1 MDPSTLALLPRR
13 DRHVVPYIHPSYRW
27 TIYDI
32 ETRADIG
39 KFDKT
44 IIQPV
49 GEGSKLV
56 IVAILKGRALREIIY
71 AKCITAREPF
81 CYITQDPVRLT
92 RITARTKTISAVF
105 LEDDPDTV
113 YDQKTYIERGTF
125 IELRYLESDEKP
137 FPPTR

>member
-1 MDPSTLALLPRR
+1 MDPSTLALLLRR
-13 DRHVVPYIHPSYRW
+13 NLHVVPYIHPSYRW

-39 KFDKT
+39 EFDKT

-49 GEGSKLV
+49 GEGSELV
-56 IVAILKGRALREIIY
+56 IVAILKGRALRESIY

-92 RITARTKTISAVF
+92 RITARTKSISANF
-105 LEDDPDTV
+105 LVDDPDTV
-113 YDQKTYIERGTF
+113 YDQKTYIERRTF
-125 IELRYLESDEKP
+125 IELRYLEPDEKP
-137 FPPTR
+137 SPPTR

>member
-13 DRHVVPYIHPSYRW
+13 NLHAVRYIHPSYRW

-49 GEGSKLV
+49 GERSQLG

-81 CYITQDPVRLT
+81 RYIDQDPVRLT
-92 RITARTKTISAVF
+92 RITARTKTISAIF
-105 LEDDPDTV
+105 LEDDRDTV
-113 YDQKTYIERGTF
+113 YNQKTYIERGAF
-125 IELRYLESDEKP
+125 IELRYLETDEKP